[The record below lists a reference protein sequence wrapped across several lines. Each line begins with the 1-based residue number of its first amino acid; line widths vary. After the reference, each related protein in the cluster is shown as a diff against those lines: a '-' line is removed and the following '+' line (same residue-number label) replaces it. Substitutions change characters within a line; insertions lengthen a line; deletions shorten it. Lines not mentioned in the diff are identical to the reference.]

1 MLATMLSFKP
11 VIAVVH
17 GAVEEEAKP
26 RTRSRSLAHLVQKVK
41 EAGSVDHVAVIH
53 AGAADLDDFL
63 DQLNAVYPRDQVL
76 VGDVGGVIGAH
87 AGRGAIGITFQV
99 PERPGLSGQQ
109 VT

>member
-1 MLATMLSFKP
+1 M
-11 VIAVVH
+11 
-17 GAVEEEAKP
+17 
-26 RTRSRSLAHLVQKVK
+26 QKVK

-99 PERPGLSGQQ
+99 
-109 VT
+109 T